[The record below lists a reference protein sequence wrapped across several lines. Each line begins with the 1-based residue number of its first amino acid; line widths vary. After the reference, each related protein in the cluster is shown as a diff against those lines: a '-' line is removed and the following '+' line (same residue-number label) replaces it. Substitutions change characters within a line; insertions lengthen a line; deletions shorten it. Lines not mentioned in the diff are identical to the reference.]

1 MFEKRLIWTAVAAA
15 VVTTPAVAQ
24 RTHSLS
30 ADDLI
35 PAMHDVWFPQD
46 TVDALFRRA
55 RTEFNARN
63 YQVAIDLFRRIR
75 EQHVRSQY
83 LPQAYYYEA
92 FALSRLNSE
101 DSYRQALDLLNA
113 YRSQYE
119 QNWTSNYASLY
130 TQIQGSLARLGD
142 RDAAAALAERAAEL
156 APTPRFDPRLY
167 SPRVVGAVPVRG
179 VPIQGT
185 DEDDVRMQ
193 ALNALM
199 HMDSENAMPILRDVL
214 ANKDSSRVRLR
225 KRALLIIAQQRADG
239 REDLLIEAAQNDPDL
254 GVREEAVRWL
264 SMVRT
269 DRAVAA
275 LDSILQFA
283 PEESLQER
291 AVLALSQHRS
301 ARAGEILQR
310 YAQRDDISKRLRLQV
325 IQWLGHRRDAA
336 PFLRDLYAG
345 VDDDELKEH
354 ILMAVSQTSDEAN
367 AEFLLGIARNG
378 SEDVKLRG
386 RALYWLGHMRNVD
399 QDIYALYDTV
409 SEPELKEQL
418 IMTYGQRGRDSLA
431 VDKLI
436 LIVRS
441 EQDQHLRSRAI
452 FWLGQTRSS
461 RAAEVLR
468 EIINRDD
475 DR

>member
-1 MFEKRLIWTAVAAA
+1 MFGKRLIWTAVAGA
-15 VVTTPAVAQ
+15 VVTTPAAAQ
-24 RTHSLS
+24 QTHSLA
-30 ADDLI
+30 ADDAI
-35 PAMHDVWFPQD
+35 RTMSDVWFPQD

-55 RTEFNARN
+55 RTAINAGN
-63 YQVAIDLFRRIR
+63 YQTAIDLFRRIR
-75 EQHVRSQY
+75 EQYARSQY

-92 FALSRLNSE
+92 YALQRLNSE
-101 DSYRQALDLLNA
+101 QSYRAALSLLDA
-113 YRSQYE
+113 YRNQYQ
-119 QNWTSNYASLY
+119 QNWTNNYATLY
-130 TQIQGSLARLGD
+130 TQIQGRLAQLGD
-142 RDAAAALAERAAEL
+142 REATAALAEQAAGL
-156 APTPRFDPRLY
+156 ARPERYDPRLY
-167 SPRVVGAVPVRG
+167 AEVVRAGVDVAGGVPV
-179 VPIQGT
+179 QG

-225 KRALLIIAQQRADG
+225 KRALLIVAQQRAEG
-239 REDLLIEAAQNDPDL
+239 REDLLIETARNDPDL

-291 AVLALSQHRS
+291 AILALSQHRS

-336 PFLRDLYAG
+336 PFLRDFYAG

-354 ILMAVSQTSDEAN
+354 ILMALSRTSDEAN

-378 SEDVKLRG
+378 SADLKLRG
-386 RALYWLGHMRNVD
+386 RALYWLSHMRNVD
-399 QDIYALYDTV
+399 QDIYALYDAV

-418 IMTYGQRGRDSLA
+418 LMSYGQRGRDSLA

-436 LIVRS
+436 AIVRS

-452 FWLGQTRSS
+452 FWLGQTRSP
-461 RAAEVLR
+461 RAAQVLR